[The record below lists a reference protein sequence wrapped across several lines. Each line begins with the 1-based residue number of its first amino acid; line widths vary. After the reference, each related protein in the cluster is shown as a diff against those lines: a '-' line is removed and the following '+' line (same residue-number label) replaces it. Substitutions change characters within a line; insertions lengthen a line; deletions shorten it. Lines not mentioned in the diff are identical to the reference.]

1 MSCDVSRFANFI
13 IYFSKSRGMF
23 GLFKWFI
30 YFIFCFYYVVRLAI
44 RSFPTFVIFHFV
56 NERKI
61 NEQPYES
68 HADIQAHT
76 HAHTNTHNHKW
87 KKKRRMFSFESYH
100 SFAATILYFTVEKS
114 MDVYLLLAIISY
126 GSSFALNLFSSH
138 LYRSELNQVYGYTF
152 PMHSQHN
159 ILQFSI
165 LLFSNL
171 FESFWVFVQ

>member
-1 MSCDVSRFANFI
+1 M
-13 IYFSKSRGMF
+13 
-23 GLFKWFI
+23 
-30 YFIFCFYYVVRLAI
+30 
-44 RSFPTFVIFHFV
+44 
-56 NERKI
+56 
-61 NEQPYES
+61 
-68 HADIQAHT
+68 
-76 HAHTNTHNHKW
+76 
-87 KKKRRMFSFESYH
+87 KKKTANVFFESYH

-138 LYRSELNQVYGYTF
+138 LYRSEDGNSNVHKIELNQVYGYTF

-171 FESFWVFVQ
+171 FESF